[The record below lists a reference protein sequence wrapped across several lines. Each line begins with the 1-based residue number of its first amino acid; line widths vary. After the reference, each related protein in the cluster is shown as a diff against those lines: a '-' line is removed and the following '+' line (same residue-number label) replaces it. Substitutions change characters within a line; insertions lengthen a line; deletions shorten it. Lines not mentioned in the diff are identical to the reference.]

1 MKLILSPT
9 FLRAA
14 KKLFKKNP
22 ALASQLKDTLKILE
36 IDHVDPRLKTHK
48 LKGKLSGTLAC
59 SVAYDLRVIF
69 QIVDQDGEERI
80 LLQTVGTHDEVY

>member
-14 KKLFKKNP
+14 KKLLKKNP